1 MRHFVCSAA
10 LAALLL
16 GPALSTAAPP
26 KPATTTAPAAATAG
40 APATG
45 VVPRFTDTTPDEMI
59 TNAKVRAMAGDEHTG
74 LGAIAT
80 ITSLSARAS
89 YGAASRALR
98 AIADSSKQSVD
109 VKTEAALAARA
120 LSPDEGLAGGIKADR
135 DLGVVTHLAVLGPF
149 RDTGGGLTRKEGP
162 EAGDPYMSAKADY
175 SWGTVAVNWRE
186 MPESYA
192 PASGVPLDVFV
203 APRKESCAYVATRV
217 DLDKP
222 TTFIVRLAAT
232 GSARLIVDGVEAGS
246 IDDVDERLL
255 FDRVASRIDAGA
267 GAHVIAAKVCSAALD
282 DEGRVR
288 LRVTDAKGEPLELK
302 TSVKDTPPAQGT
314 KVARLAT
321 PLERLL
327 ATTQKADTNT
337 LLDAILVR
345 TQGGADD
352 LKSPRAPGLLDAF
365 TRTPSLDA
373 DRFAMAAWIAPSGSN
388 RSGWLLQASQLAA
401 RDKDTRT
408 QDFANRRLVAQHLT
422 ARMADWARAS
432 ATTVLAGATDSEAV
446 LMDALVDEALGT
458 DALKLRAMRHLEA
471 YLDGH
476 PSAPTS
482 LVEELANLASGYD
495 MGRAIATRDLLANR
509 GQRSVALVQNASSRG
524 VDAMIAAAKTAL
536 VDGGICDADEA
547 IDIVGAIGEAGAHD
561 AALDMALAIIGFA
574 PNRPEAWSA
583 IADEAPGAAPAHAD
597 TAAKRLGAKNGQ
609 ALVLMALERAR
620 ELAPGEARYRVH
632 MALRMAHGATQ
643 PQASDDEKYMVPSA
657 TILARRLGVPARP
670 DCADRQL
677 HWVRAVVMHPDRR
690 VSQLI
695 HYAREIVIAPR
706 TQEELYEQIPTE
718 GDTTEILRARVHR
731 KDGGTA
737 YPLEE
742 HNEGTRP
749 KIRWPDLLPG
759 DTVEVA
765 VRSWTDH
772 AVGGRGDPPY
782 YFLDYA
788 GSTSAHPILYNEV
801 VVEAPPA
808 TPIFVDVLNGA
819 PGTFERTEKDENG
832 RHVTRLVWSKPP
844 TVAEEPLSPALSEI
858 VPVIAG
864 STFKSWADFR
874 VWYAEAVRGFTEPDE
889 QVRRMAAELTKGKTT
904 RDQKLKA
911 LFDFVAD
918 DIRYVNF
925 VSGEYWLPNRPQQLL
940 ARREGDCDDKAILL
954 ITLLRAVG
962 IEAQEVLVQT
972 RETGQPALLLAKNVA
987 IPMFDHGIAFLPGP
1001 NGGMYLDAT
1010 SPQSRLGP
1018 LPSMD
1023 ARAVALR
1030 MDAGPAEIVRLPNA
1044 SPDDHGSDV
1053 TWTITLKA
1061 DGSGELSGV
1070 ERHTGDGAFFLRT
1083 YLQQADAR
1091 AQYVEDNLVGGWFPT
1106 VEVDKEV
1113 GFDGEQAGG
1122 AATVKYKARSEGLAR
1137 RELHDLV
1144 VPFSPSWT
1152 YTSALAPIVNR
1163 TMPVSLPPGL
1173 APSHQTRTMRI
1184 TAPAGYQ
1191 YTELPPGGS
1200 VDGGEFGKASLEVTR
1215 DPANPRIVVVKRS
1228 VSFDLHLIPVDKY
1241 PAWRAFLQK
1250 IDALMHRAVRAVEA
1264 GGTK

>member
-1 MRHFVCSAA
+1 M
-10 LAALLL
+10 L

-26 KPATTTAPAAATAG
+26 KPGNAAAPVAA

-45 VVPRFTDTTPDEMI
+45 SLPRFTDTTPDEMI

-74 LGAIAT
+74 LGAIA
-80 ITSLSARAS
+80 IIASLADRAS

-98 AIADSSKQSVD
+98 AIADSSKQPVD

-120 LSPDEGLAGGIKADR
+120 LSPDEGTAGGIKADR
-135 DLGVVTHLAVLGPF
+135 DLGVLTHLSVVGPF

-162 EAGDPYMSAKADY
+162 EAGDPYMSAKGDY

-203 APRKESCAYVATRV
+203 APRKESCSYVATRV
-217 DLDKP
+217 ELDKP

-232 GSARLIVDGVEAGS
+232 GSARLVIDGVEGGS
-246 IDDVDERLL
+246 SDDVNEQLL
-255 FDRVASRIDAGA
+255 FERVAARVDAAA
-267 GAHVIAAKVCSAALD
+267 GAHVIAAKICSAALD

-288 LRVTDAKGEPLELK
+288 LRVTDAKGEPLDLK
-302 TSVKDTPPAQGT
+302 TSVKETPPAQGT
-314 KVARLAT
+314 KVLPLVT
-321 PLERLL
+321 PLQRLL

-337 LLDAILVR
+337 LLDAILAR
-345 TQGGADD
+345 TLGASDD

-365 TRTPSLDA
+365 THTAGLDA
-373 DRFAMAAWIAPSGSN
+373 DRFALAAWVAPSGSN
-388 RSGWLLQASQLAA
+388 RSGWLLQAAQLAGQA
-401 RDKDTRT
+401 KDTRT
-408 QDFANRRLVAQHLT
+408 QSFANRRLVAQHLS

-458 DALKLRAMRHLEA
+458 DTLKLRALRHLEA
-471 YLDGH
+471 YVDAH
-476 PSAPTS
+476 PTDAPTS
-482 LVEELANLASGYD
+482 LVEELANLSGSFD
-495 MGRAIATRDLLANR
+495 MGRALATRDVLARR
-509 GQRSVALVQNASSRG
+509 GQRSVGLVQNASSRG
-524 VDAMIAAAKTAL
+524 VEAMIAAAKSAL
-536 VDGGICDADEA
+536 VDGGIADADEA
-547 IDIVGAIGEAGAHD
+547 IDIVGAIGDAGAHD
-561 AALDMALAIIGFA
+561 AALDMALAVIGFA

-597 TAAKRLGAKNGQ
+597 AAAKRLGAKNGA

-632 MALRMAHGATQ
+632 MALRTAHGATQ
-643 PQASDDEKYMVPSA
+643 PQASDDEKYMVPSG

-731 KDGGTA
+731 KDGGVA

-765 VRSWTDH
+765 VRSWTDR

-808 TPIFVDVLNGA
+808 TPIFVDVLNAA

-864 STFKSWADFR
+864 STFKSWTDFR
-874 VWYAEAVRGFTEPDE
+874 AWYAEAVRGFTEPDE
-889 QVRRMAAELTKGKTT
+889 QVKRMAAELTKGKTT
-904 RDQKLKA
+904 REQKLKA

-925 VSGEYWLPNRPQQLL
+925 VSGEFWLPNRPQQLL

-972 RETGQPALLLAKNVA
+972 RETGQPSVLLGKNVA
-987 IPMFDHGIAFLPGP
+987 IPLFDHGIAFLPGP

-1061 DGSGELSGV
+1061 DGSGELSGI

-1083 YLQQADAR
+1083 YLGQADAR

-1113 GFDGEQAGG
+1113 GFDGEQTGG

-1152 YTSALAPIVNR
+1152 YTSALAPIVVR

-1191 YTELPPGGS
+1191 YTELPPGGT
-1200 VDGGEFGKASLEVTR
+1200 VDGGEFGKASLEVMR
-1215 DPANPRIVVVKRS
+1215 DPANARIVVVKRS

-1241 PAWRAFLQK
+1241 GAWRAWLQRV
-1250 IDALMHRAVRAVEA
+1250 DALMHKGVRLVPEESLAK
-1264 GGTK
+1264 GGAR